1 MYSNAGFSLGFAF
14 HWVFMFLTLLG
25 LVAGVIW
32 MARFASK
39 KQLKLWFVLGLILG
53 LLGSWMTFGAAVEGM
68 EGMMGDWRDS
78 DDGSEYDSSELDDR
92 VESMEEWRDDMMD
105 LDEEE
110 TEGGTTTT
118 L

>member
-1 MYSNAGFSLGFAF
+1 MMYDNAGFSLGFAF

-25 LVAGVIW
+25 LVAGVVW

-39 KQLKLWFVLGLILG
+39 KQLKLWFVLGLVFG

-78 DDGSEYDSSELDDR
+78 DDESEVEDSDLNDR
-92 VESMEEWRDDMMD
+92 VDSMEEWRDEMMD

-110 TEGGTTTT
+110 KGA
-118 L
+118 